1 MLVGS
6 MPPLEAHVVRDGCVP
21 SSRPRSASPDESC
34 ALRSL
39 VSPEPTSCWMFNGS
53 ALAGSS
59 SSPAAMACRRLV
71 DSGTVGGG
79 PARQSTAAWGH
90 RPGR

>member
-6 MPPLEAHVVRDGCVP
+6 MLPLEAHVLRDGCVP

-71 DSGTVGGG
+71 TAARSAEV
-79 PARQSTAAWGH
+79 PARQ
-90 RPGR
+90 